1 MTAQAAAQ
9 KSRAAATTGDGSVQ
23 NKGREVLRY
32 DHMLQR
38 ALRGVLREALGEIA
52 ERGLP
57 GDHHLYITFRTAA
70 EGVSIPDSLAKRYP
84 DEMTI
89 VLQHEFWGLEVSDQG
104 FQVTLSF
111 SNRQERLVVPFAAV
125 IAFADPSVRFGLQF
139 EPSAAEKAK
148 GETGAAPGAPT
159 VTEGGKQPTSGQ
171 DQAGTATQGAG
182 DGKDGAPDED
192 GAKVV
197 TLDRFRKK

>member
-1 MTAQAAAQ
+1 M
-9 KSRAAATTGDGSVQ
+9 Q

-32 DHMLQR
+32 DLMLQR
-38 ALRGVLREALGEIA
+38 ALRGVLREALTEVG

-57 GDHHLYITFRTAA
+57 GDHHLYITFRTGAP
-70 EGVSIPDSLAKRYP
+70 GVEIADHLRARYP

-89 VLQHEFWGLEVSDQG
+89 VLQHEFWGLESDEQQ

-111 SNRQERLVVPFAAV
+111 SARQERLVIPFAAV

-139 EPSAAEKAK
+139 EPSATDKTDGK
-148 GETGAAPGAPT
+148 GEAPAGGAPT
-159 VTEGGKQPTSGQ
+159 VTEGQAAPTSGQ
-171 DQAGTATQGAG
+171 DAENPTEAG
-182 DGKDGAPDED
+182 DKGDGESA
-192 GAKVV
+192 GKVV